1 MGKQMTAGTAE
12 TKNENENSAEQ
23 HEAIE
28 KLIAEREVVLLTA
41 VVGKDDPQI
50 APGHPLWIR
59 SLEEV
64 RALYRNYERSS
75 RAAADLLEKEEKR
88 LATIS
93 DLRTQLKVAGQ
104 PMAQVHLGGAL
115 EAMPRAII
123 LPDGMRIVL
132 SRLAAYHPS
141 GDGEIEF
148 KTSDGKTLSMWSAP
162 QHSATGSHD
171 AKTRRT
177 IRDKVIQ
184 QLDKLFD
191 AMD

>member
-1 MGKQMTAGTAE
+1 MAKVE
-12 TKNENENSAEQ
+12 TKTEAPVNSEQ
-23 HEAIE
+23 LELLRKQFEERLQAII
-28 KLIAEREVVLLTA
+28 LA
-41 VVGKDDPQI
+41 VRGKGNDGSDVDYI
-50 APGHPLWIR
+50 IEGHALWTPA
-59 SLEEV
+59 LGEV
-64 RALYRNYERSS
+64 RALRQGYESAEK
-75 RAAADLLEKEEKR
+75 RAMDRLEKIDHDAKE
-88 LATIS
+88 L
-93 DLRTQLKVAGQ
+93 TQLR
-104 PMAQVHLGGAL
+104 AQVKAGGESLTQVRLGGMP

-148 KTSDGKTLSMWSAP
+148 KTSDGKTLSSWSAP

-177 IRDKVIQ
+177 IRDKVIK
-184 QLDKLFD
+184 QLDELFD